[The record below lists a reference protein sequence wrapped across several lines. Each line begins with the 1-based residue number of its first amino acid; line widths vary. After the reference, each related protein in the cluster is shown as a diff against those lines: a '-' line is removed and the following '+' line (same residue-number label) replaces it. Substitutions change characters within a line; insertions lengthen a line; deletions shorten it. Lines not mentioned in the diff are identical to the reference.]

1 MKKNIVFIFAMLF
14 VSLSACGQ
22 QSQKELSIKLY
33 EKALNLSFH
42 YCSNNDSITKAL
54 KLLDEAIALDKHN
67 VFAHGQKI
75 EILRKNNRFDE
86 TFKAADEAI
95 RCNPQS
101 QYYGFYLQKGVTLE
115 KIGRKEEAESVY
127 KKGLELCEN
136 RLKENP
142 TVGTLFDSYF
152 LRYSVYRTDIPNS
165 EIIAAIPSSFTKE
178 EREQLVGFLEMIGSV
193 KEFQNNFVGTVT
205 SGRFYGDG
213 RSHQGVSK
221 QFCR

>member
-1 MKKNIVFIFAMLF
+1 M
-14 VSLSACGQ
+14 
-22 QSQKELSIKLY
+22 
-33 EKALNLSFH
+33 
-42 YCSNNDSITKAL
+42 
-54 KLLDEAIALDKHN
+54 
-67 VFAHGQKI
+67 
-75 EILRKNNRFDE
+75 
-86 TFKAADEAI
+86 
-95 RCNPQS
+95 
-101 QYYGFYLQKGVTLE
+101 E

-205 SGRFYGDG
+205 SGRFSGDD
-213 RSHQGVSK
+213 R
-221 QFCR
+221 FR